1 MKCKRRKLS
10 VRSDSVSC
18 KIDVDKRLKSFDKQD
33 KSFDKPQKSLDKSQK
48 SFDKPF
54 IPAKKATLT

>member
-1 MKCKRRKLS
+1 MKCERRKLS
-10 VRSDSVSC
+10 VRSDSVAC
-18 KIDVDKRLKSFDKQD
+18 KIDVDKRLKSFDKQN
-33 KSFDKPQKSLDKSQK
+33 KSFDKSQK